1 MLSAEMAFVE
11 FAVIFQR
18 DAWPHGGEVLGGRAG
33 THTSDIQ
40 SPGCQALSA
49 SNTPPWLP
57 VTRTSSQGLG
67 AAPEG

>member
-1 MLSAEMAFVE
+1 MLSAEMPFVE

-49 SNTPPWLP
+49 PWLP